1 MSNFEGQNLIS
12 SKEILEKTGVS
23 RATLNNYIKMGII
36 PRPIVRKSIEGFKN
50 IKNLGYFPRSTL
62 ERIEK
67 VKRLKKRGNS
77 MRVITR
83 MLNEVKKHVQEEEEI
98 RPHARYED
106 EIQEIKK
113 IRPKNEM
120 YEEKLKL
127 TIEEIPFPAYLIN
140 FDFEIVWI
148 NNEAEERIL
157 NQKVGHIEDAES
169 RNIFKLLFKWEFHCH
184 VQNWKDLI
192 AYHISFA
199 KFKFSKIWLARLY
212 KGISSQEVDLLEK
225 IYDDPSSIYPDQLIK
240 DTHINL
246 LREDGST
253 EQYRVYSIFFREGIF
268 FAYVPADELS
278 RGINRRLFLREET
291 TL

>member
-12 SKEILEKTGVS
+12 SKEILKETGIS
-23 RATLNNYIKMGII
+23 RATLNNYIKVGII

-50 IKNLGYFPRSTL
+50 IKNLGYFPKSAL
-62 ERIEK
+62 ERIEE

-77 MRVITR
+77 MRIIAG
-83 MLNEVKKHVQEEEEI
+83 MLNEVKKHFQEEEKI
-98 RPHARYED
+98 RPRARYED

-113 IRPKNEM
+113 IRPKKEI
-120 YEEKLKL
+120 YEEKPKL
-127 TIEEIPFPAYLIN
+127 TLEEIPFPAYLIN

-148 NNEAEERIL
+148 NHEAEEKIL
-157 NQKVGHIEDAES
+157 NQEVGHIDDAES

-199 KFKFSKIWLARLY
+199 KFKFSKIWLAKLY
-212 KGISSQEVDLLEK
+212 KGISSKEVDLLEK
-225 IYDDPSSIYPDQLIK
+225 VYDDSSSIYPDQLIK

-246 LREDGST
+246 LRKDGFT
-253 EQYRVYSIFFREGIF
+253 EQYRVYSIFFKEGIF
-268 FAYVPADELS
+268 FVYVPADELS
-278 RGINRRLFLREET
+278 RGINRRLSLREET
-291 TL
+291 AL